1 MIIYLV
7 LALRY
12 TFVTNLGEKGW
23 EKKQKKSEK
32 MLCVQRKN
40 IKYLT
45 IKYYTKLFHLE
56 ILIKLK
62 TSKAPVVS

>member
-23 EKKQKKSEK
+23 ERKQKQK
-32 MLCVQRKN
+32 VWKN
-40 IKYLT
+40 IICLAQKYQILT
-45 IKYYTKLFHLE
+45 IKYYTKLFHLK
-56 ILIKLK
+56 ILI
-62 TSKAPVVS
+62 